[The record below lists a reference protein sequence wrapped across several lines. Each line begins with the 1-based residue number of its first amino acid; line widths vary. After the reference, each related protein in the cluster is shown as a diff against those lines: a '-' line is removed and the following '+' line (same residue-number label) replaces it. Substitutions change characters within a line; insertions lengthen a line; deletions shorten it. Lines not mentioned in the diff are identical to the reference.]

1 MSITIILLLCQSEL
15 FVPQDML
22 RFADHLYSQEDY
34 AAALHE
40 YRRYIFLADSVG
52 QDIHERIIECLTRL
66 GRYGEAITETEN
78 LSDINKRNYT
88 KGLVYF
94 AASDLDSSRIYL
106 NLVDVPYESDA
117 RRIMGL
123 GYAYEFRFNEA
134 ATYIQLPKNK
144 PAYKKPTIGALLS
157 LFPGGGH
164 FYTGR
169 FGDGLYSLLIV
180 STAALLS
187 YYYYDHGENLKFGF
201 SLGAAILL
209 YAGNIYGG
217 INAVRNY
224 NYYESEKY
232 LEQIME
238 STQPRIE

>member
-1 MSITIILLLCQSEL
+1 MSITILLLICQSEL
-15 FVPQDML
+15 FEPQNML
-22 RFADHLYSQEDY
+22 KFADHLYSQEDY

-66 GRYGEAITETEN
+66 GRYREAITESKN
-78 LSDINKRNYT
+78 LSDVNKRNYT

-94 AASDLDSSRIYL
+94 TAGRLDSSRIYL
-106 NLVDVPYESDA
+106 TLVDIPYQSDA
-117 RRIMGL
+117 RRIIGL
-123 GYAYEFRFNEA
+123 GYAYEFRFDEA
-134 ATYIQLPKNK
+134 AGYIELPQF
-144 PAYKKPTIGALLS
+144 KPTYKEPVIGALLS

-169 FGDGLYSLLIV
+169 FGDGLYSFLIV

-187 YYYYDHGENLKFGF
+187 YYYYDHDEDIKFGF
-201 SLGAAILL
+201 TLGAAILL

-217 INAVRNY
+217 VNAVRNY
-224 NYYESEKY
+224 NYYENEKY
-232 LEQIME
+232 LEQVLQI
-238 STQPRIE
+238 SNPN

>member
-1 MSITIILLLCQSEL
+1 MSIIILLLIFQGEL
-15 FVPQDML
+15 FEPQHML

-34 AAALHE
+34 EAALHE
-40 YRRYIFLADSVG
+40 YRRYTFLADSVG
-52 QDIHERIIECLTRL
+52 QDIHERIIECLMRL
-66 GRYGEAITETEN
+66 GRYREAIVQSEN
-78 LSDINKRNYT
+78 LGDVNKRNYT

-94 AASDLDSSRIYL
+94 TAEELDSSRKYL

-117 RRIMGL
+117 RRLIGL
-123 GYAYEFRFNEA
+123 GYAYEFRFDQA
-134 ATYIQLPKNK
+134 ATYMPLPENK
-144 PAYKKPTIGALLS
+144 PAYKKPAIGALLS

-169 FGDGLYSLLIV
+169 FGDGLYSFLIV
-180 STAALLS
+180 GTAALLS
-187 YYYYDHGENLKFGF
+187 YYYYDHEEDIKFGF

-224 NYYESEKY
+224 NYYENEKY
-232 LEQIME
+232 LERVVE
-238 STQPRIE
+238 SMQARIE